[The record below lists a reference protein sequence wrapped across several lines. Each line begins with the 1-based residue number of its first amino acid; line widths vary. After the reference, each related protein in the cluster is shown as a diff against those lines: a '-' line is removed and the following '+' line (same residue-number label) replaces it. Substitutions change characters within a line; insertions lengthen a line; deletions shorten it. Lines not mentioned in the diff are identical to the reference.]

1 MRYAKFKG
9 NGEHYFAISDKPNE
23 NGLYEGISV
32 NAGQP
37 KSITTMSI
45 AGRWFGTMYE
55 ACDKK
60 DFENAYKSVL
70 KHILSD
76 YSIDLN

>member
-23 NGLYEGISV
+23 NGLYEGITV
-32 NAGQP
+32 NAGNQ
-37 KSITTMSI
+37 KSITTISI
-45 AGRWFGTMYE
+45 TGRWFGTMYD

-60 DFENAYKSVL
+60 EFENAYKSVL
-70 KHILSD
+70 KHISEV
-76 YSIDLN
+76 YQSKIN